1 MQADSILAV
10 LTGVAYV
17 AAGLLLALSYYHS
30 RPVLRT
36 ISLALALLSI
46 AGHALI
52 VWQNL
57 ATPLGWD
64 VNFINILALASLIV
78 MVLLLLSSIGTQ
90 MLEAAV
96 IALPGAA
103 LCVWLVGLS
112 SPSPVILTRLAPM
125 VEVHVFSSLL
135 AYALLSIA
143 AMVAILLAIQEH
155 LLRHP
160 RTIRHLEL
168 LPPLAVLET
177 LMFRMIMGG
186 WLVLTASVITGLT
199 FVENLL
205 AQHLVHKT
213 ILTILSW
220 VLFGLLLAG
229 RWWYGWRGRR
239 AIHLT
244 LIAMLVLILGYFG
257 SKFVLEV
264 ILDRTWFTV
273 PEGASTIADG

>member
-1 MQADSILAV
+1 MQPDSLLAL
-10 LTGVAYV
+10 LTGLAYV

-30 RPVLRT
+30 RPPLRY
-36 ISLALALLSI
+36 ISLVLALLAMI
-46 AGHALI
+46 GHAMAI
-52 VWQNL
+52 WQNM

-64 VNFINILALASLIV
+64 VNFINILALASLMV
-78 MVLLLLSSIGTQ
+78 MVLLLLTSIGSH

-96 IALPGAA
+96 IAMPGAA
-103 LCVWLVGLS
+103 LCVWLVGFA
-112 SPSPVILTRLAPM
+112 SPSPVILSRLAPM
-125 VEVHVFSSLL
+125 VEVHVFCSLL
-135 AYALLSIA
+135 AYGLLSIA
-143 AMVAILLAIQEH
+143 AMVAILLAAQEY

-160 RTIRHLEL
+160 KTIRHLEL

-186 WLVLTASVITGLT
+186 WLVLTVSLATGLM
-199 FVENLL
+199 FVESLV

-213 ILTILSW
+213 VLTILSW
-220 VLFGLLLAG
+220 VLFGLLLTG

-239 AIHLT
+239 AVNLT

-264 ILDRTWFTV
+264 ILDRTWTSI
-273 PEGASTIADG
+273 PAGDLTASNG

>member
-1 MQADSILAV
+1 LEADSLLALLV
-10 LTGVAYV
+10 GLAYV
-17 AAGLLLALSYYHS
+17 TAGLLLALSYYRS
-30 RPVLRT
+30 SPPLRYASLGLAVLA
-36 ISLALALLSI
+36 IV
-46 AGHALI
+46 GHALI

-64 VNFINILALASLIV
+64 VNFINILALASLMVI
-78 MVLLLLSSIGTQ
+78 VLLLLSSIGSH

-103 LCVWLVGLS
+103 LCVWLIGFA
-112 SPSPVILTRLAPM
+112 SPTPVILSRLAPM
-125 VEVHVFSSLL
+125 VELHVFCSLL
-135 AYALLSIA
+135 AYGLLSIA
-143 AMVAILLAIQEH
+143 AMVAILLAAQEY

-160 RTIRHLEL
+160 RKIRHLEL

-177 LMFRMIMGG
+177 LLFRMIMGG
-186 WLVLTASVITGLT
+186 WLVLTVSLLTGLT
-199 FVENLL
+199 FIENLV

-213 ILTILSW
+213 TLTTLSW
-220 VLFGLLLAG
+220 ILFGLLLAG

-239 AIHLT
+239 AVNLT

-264 ILDRTWFTV
+264 LLDRTWTSM
-273 PEGASTIADG
+273 PSGEMIGSNG

>member
-1 MQADSILAV
+1 VQADSILAV